1 MAIRRAP
8 LPVVWFDI
16 DILLSVS
23 SVAAGREITAAVGVP
38 MVVAARNAE
47 VTSRRS
53 PGRTHHSHPATVET

>member
-1 MAIRRAP
+1 MAVRRAP

-38 MVVAARNAE
+38 MVVAA
-47 VTSRRS
+47 
-53 PGRTHHSHPATVET
+53 